1 MQRLFVPLAGFLLGL
16 FALAAYGQTHPNNS
30 DPAPASTI
38 QSTAQEVV
46 LDMVFRD
53 RKGKT
58 IRDLRPEEIR
68 ISEDGVEQKLTSFR
82 LLDGKTVRSLDATK
96 SAESGPV
103 PLDPTREVRLV
114 TLVFEN
120 LDVDGKR
127 FFRQAVKDILDM
139 SPEPNLY
146 FSVLTV
152 DHKLQCIQP
161 FTADHAALLKSLDKS
176 SMWSFI
182 QLLEPISRDKV
193 RAETESLRRGATAT
207 KRRGQAARARGR
219 FKALCS
225 YKMAKMQYDM
235 LQEAESADREDERA
249 RDDGCTISAGS
260 GTVATARAQGGVVFQ
275 SIVVHLGD
283 SQGAVPKPD
292 QHGES
297 RERQLLYS

>member
-16 FALAAYGQTHPNNS
+16 FAFAAYGQTHPNNS
-30 DPAPASTI
+30 DPVPASTI

-120 LDVDGKR
+120 LDIDGKR

-182 QLLEPISRDKV
+182 QYTNQSAEVKSELKQTLSGGEPQLQSGGD
-193 RAETESLRRGATAT
+193 RRPEPGADS
-207 KRRGQAARARGR
+207 KRGE
-219 FKALCS
+219 
-225 YKMAKMQYDM
+225 
-235 LQEAESADREDERA
+235 LQNGAD
-249 RDDGCTISAGS
+249 
-260 GTVATARAQGGVVFQ
+260 
-275 SIVVHLGD
+275 
-283 SQGAVPKPD
+283 AV
-292 QHGES
+292 
-297 RERQLLYS
+297 

>member
-68 ISEDGVEQKLTSFR
+68 ISEDGVEQKVTSFR

-120 LDVDGKR
+120 LDIDGKR

-182 QLLEPISRDKV
+182 QYTNQSAEVKSELKQTLSGGEP
-193 RAETESLRRGATAT
+193 
-207 KRRGQAARARGR
+207 Q
-219 FKALCS
+219 
-225 YKMAKMQYDM
+225 
-235 LQEAESADREDERA
+235 LQSGADRRPEPRA
-249 RDDGCTISAGS
+249 
-260 GTVATARAQGGVVFQ
+260 
-275 SIVVHLGD
+275 D
-283 SQGAVPKPD
+283 SKRCELQNGADAV
-292 QHGES
+292 
-297 RERQLLYS
+297 